1 MADFKKPALPFNAPG
16 LLLFIVLVIPVAIY
30 IGSQNLEMV
39 KPVISITVILSGLII
54 FISARLTQK
63 DLRFAGSPLHL
74 PLTAFLLYC
83 SLSAAFSV
91 YSYSALEELFRLFSY
106 IALVYLALNGLNTLR
121 EIKKLMFFWLLV
133 SAAVSIYGLLQN
145 YGIDWI
151 NWGVSSGIFISTF
164 GNKNFFAG
172 FLCLVIPVSTAFS
185 VYYWRSRRIRYFVL
199 LTALT
204 LLLSVCLLMTYS
216 KGAWFGFAGGLAFMF
231 VADLRTGLTPVFR
244 KKAFWA
250 AVIIAALLGLILM
263 PQGFWEEWSTLTNM
277 KGGSNRIRLI
287 MWYTVM
293 GSYRLN
299 PVFGVG
305 MGNFREY
312 FPRTRPPEYN
322 LMQVSHNTEH
332 GHSEMLEVL
341 MELGFIGLGL
351 YILVLAAFIKTY
363 FAAMKKAEELYDKYM
378 LTGLSACVIAGVID
392 NIVSTNQRWTATA
405 LFFWLPFGLT
415 LAYARILS
423 RKDAPGSGAEQRPID
438 KRPQLLLKISLAAFA
453 VITIAIL
460 SITLLRVQASDMYLG
475 QGEFW
480 LGESGTGKWDGA
492 VNSFKK
498 GLELN
503 PSDLSSLYKLGY
515 SLLSQNKMEEAES
528 YYRRNMSLAPDY
540 AQIHYNMGL
549 LYIKKGQVWKAVRE
563 LKKAAVLEDKVENYQ
578 YLGDIYRNSGNF
590 IRAQWYFRKGL
601 KINIGDFE
609 LRKRLTS
616 LYYEKNLHSKALDVL
631 KITSIYMPE
640 SPEIQQDMGALYLSM
655 GDYDTSIKYF
665 KRAIAASDEYLGAY
679 NNMYIAYKK
688 KQDIIGVLST
698 IKAMI
703 AAAAKKKNLPDR
715 ERDSLKSVLAFYD
728 EISRQ
733 NPGFLD
739 YYTDIAEGHL
749 VLGDRPAAISIIS
762 RGIGNNPGR
771 ESYFESFMRKYSL
784 R

>member
-312 FPRTRPPEYN
+312 FPTTRPPYYHIKE
-322 LMQVSHNTEH
+322 VSHNTEH
-332 GHSEMLEVL
+332 AHSELLEIL
-341 MELGFIGLGL
+341 MEMGLVGLGL
-351 YILVLAAFIKTY
+351 YLLIYVAFIKT
-363 FAAMKKAEELYDKYM
+363 FLHFIQNTTSLFRKY
-378 LTGLSACVIAGVID
+378 LILGLAGSLVSCIVD
-392 NIVSTNQRWTATA
+392 NIVSTNLRWTAIATFFWIAMGLFLAAGNLDKNEADAAKEGEKRPLFQRPRLNQQGTA
-405 LFFWLPFGLT
+405 LIYGAYGLT
-415 LAYARILS
+415 VVFLA
-423 RKDAPGSGAEQRPID
+423 
-438 KRPQLLLKISLAAFA
+438 
-453 VITIAIL
+453 
-460 SITLLRVQASDMYLG
+460 ITLLRVFACDMYLNR
-475 QGEFW
+475 GEFFVGSNNW
-480 LGESGTGKWDGA
+480 PLALESL
-492 VNSFKK
+492 KK
-498 GLELN
+498 SIALN
-503 PSDLSSLYKLGY
+503 PSELSSYYKISY
-515 SLLSQNKMEEAES
+515 ALLSTEKYEEALD
-528 YYRRNMSLAPDY
+528 YYKKNMELAPNY
-540 AQIHYNMGL
+540 AQIHFNLAL
-549 LYIKKGQVWKAVRE
+549 LYIRQQKIW
-563 LKKAAVLEDKVENYQ
+563 AAVKEFLLAVKFEDRAESYG
-578 YLGDIYRNSGNF
+578 YLGDIYRNGGDQR
-590 IRAQWYFRKGL
+590 RAAFFYKKGL
-601 KINIGDFE
+601 KIELNNIDIR
-609 LRKRLTS
+609 RKLTS
-616 LYYEKNLHSKALDVL
+616 LYYSQNDNKKALEVL
-631 KITSIYMPE
+631 KISSIYMPDNA
-640 SPEIQQDMGALYLSM
+640 EILQDVGALYLNNNEQETAV
-655 GDYDTSIKYF
+655 YYF
-665 KRAIAASDEYLGAY
+665 KKAINADPGALGAY
-679 NNMYIAYKK
+679 YNLLITCRMKN
-688 KQDIIGVLST
+688 DIGG
-698 IKAMI
+698 AMDALRRMVK
-703 AAAAKKKNLPDR
+703 AAADKKDIQQKDRDILSNALP
-715 ERDSLKSVLAFYD
+715 FY
-728 EISRQ
+728 EEVSRQ
-733 NPGFLD
+733 NPGIIE
-739 YYTDIAEGHL
+739 YYLDIALGYRL
-749 VLGDRPAAISIIS
+749 LGDRENS
-762 RGIGNNPGR
+762 RRVIQNGVMSNPQR
-771 ESYFESFMRKYSL
+771 ADYLLNFLKSL
-784 R
+784 G